1 MQTPL
6 RFVANGTHGGTAW
19 CYMAP
24 NGRSQQRRV
33 EAVDFRETS
42 IPGVVVFAPTPHR
55 DERGFFSRT
64 FDAAVARQA
73 GVDPD
78 SFLQDSIS
86 RSRLGVIRGLHTRVG
101 RGEGKLVRCSSGA
114 VFDVVVDLR
123 PGSPTFGQWLSFDL
137 DGDNQVS
144 VYIPAGCA
152 HGFQALADPADVAYR
167 IDREHDPAEN
177 LTIAHDDPD
186 LAIPWPL
193 AATILSE
200 ADRAA
205 QPLAALGDQLRRI
218 AARTP

>member
-1 MQTPL
+1 
-6 RFVANGTHGGTAW
+6 
-19 CYMAP
+19 MAP

>member
-1 MQTPL
+1 VAQRGVTWL
-6 RFVANGTHGGTAW
+6 RTAE
-19 CYMAP
+19 A
-24 NGRSQQRRV
+24 QQRRDDAV
-33 EAVDFRETS
+33 EFRETS
-42 IPGVVVFAPTPHR
+42 IPGVVVFAPSPHR

-64 FDAAVARQA
+64 FDAAVARRA

-78 SFLQDSIS
+78 SFVQDSIS

-123 PGSPTFGQWLSFDL
+123 PGSPAFGRWLSFDL
-137 DGDNQVS
+137 DGESQVS

-152 HGFQALADPADVAYR
+152 HGFQALTDPADVAYR
-167 IDREHDPAEN
+167 IDREHDPTEN

-193 AATILSE
+193 AASVLSE
-200 ADRAA
+200 SDRAA
-205 QPLAALGDQLRRI
+205 RPMAALGDQLRRI
-218 AARTP
+218 AGVT